1 LFVGLETI
9 ADQEI
14 KTILDNPLTV
24 VCKGRVEINEINLE
38 NIKKLKMLRSVER
51 IFIKLFQIHYQDEND
66 LHNTFKRSTDTIDKE
81 KWIDVLNIWENNV
94 CKDTPRYRV
103 TVKIKGKSKP
113 TDKTIFSQF
122 IANELHKSFKK
133 SQYNEIEPDVELYNM
148 EFFVRM
154 SMKTLWMGLNLTP
167 ITLWKER
174 SYQTSLSFGKT
185 SLKPTICYAML
196 TLLNI
201 NDGIILEPM
210 VGSGM
215 IVMELIDI
223 NNYKGICYFGD
234 NADIAILKTNHN
246 LLSLSKRNN
255 KNLLC
260 ELFQWDATNLPYQDE
275 SIDGI
280 ITDLPFGKRI
290 SNECQVHQLYPL
302 LMSEFFR
309 VLKKKGKL
317 ILLTSNTKL
326 LNRILN
332 ENRRWINQK
341 QLRINHGGLESTIFV
356 LAKRYNKK

>member
-1 LFVGLETI
+1 MFVGLETI

-14 KTILDNPLTV
+14 KSILDNPCTV
-24 VCKGRVEINEINLE
+24 VSKGRVEINEINLE
-38 NIKKLKMLRSVER
+38 NIKNLKNLRSVEK
-51 IFIKLFQIHYQDEND
+51 IFIKLFQMNYENENE
-66 LHNTFKRSTDTIDKE
+66 LHDTFKTLTDSIDKE
-81 KWIDVLNIWENNV
+81 KWIEFLNIWENIV

-122 IANELHKSFKK
+122 IANELYKSFQK
-133 SQYNEIEPDVELYNM
+133 SQYQQIEPDVESYNM

-154 SMKTLWMGLNLTP
+154 SMKRLWMGLNLTP

-201 NDGIILEPM
+201 NNGIILEPM

-215 IVMELIDI
+215 IIMELIDI
-223 NNYKGICYFGD
+223 NNFKGICYFGD

-246 LLSLSKRNN
+246 LISLSKKNN
-255 KNLLC
+255 ENILC
-260 ELFQWDATNLPYQDE
+260 ELFRWDATNLPYQE
-275 SIDGI
+275 GSIDGI

-290 SNECQVHQLYPL
+290 SNECQIHKLYPL
-302 LMSEFFR
+302 LMNEFFR

-317 ILLTSNTKL
+317 ILLTSHTKL

-341 QLRINHGGLESTIFV
+341 QLRINHGGLECTIFV
-356 LAKRYNKK
+356 LAKR